1 MYVDK
6 FISKLDEK
14 LDKVSPVDGVWDVRS
29 DSTVKLARDTRGTGS
44 RTKFRVTSKVPTNW
58 QGFLHVTG
66 NLTELVD
73 LLSTSIRQFNC
84 LGKVLV
90 STVGDM
96 VVSSSGE
103 LDLDNLAPCTH

>member
-1 MYVDK
+1 MYDDK

-14 LDKVSPVDGVWDVRS
+14 LDKVSCMDVVWDVHS
-29 DSTVKLARDTRGTGS
+29 DSTVKLARGTWS
-44 RTKFRVTSKVPTNW
+44 RTKVRATSKVPTTW

-90 STVGDM
+90 STMVDM
-96 VVSSSGE
+96 VVSYSGE
-103 LDLDNLAPCTH
+103 LDLDNLAPYTY